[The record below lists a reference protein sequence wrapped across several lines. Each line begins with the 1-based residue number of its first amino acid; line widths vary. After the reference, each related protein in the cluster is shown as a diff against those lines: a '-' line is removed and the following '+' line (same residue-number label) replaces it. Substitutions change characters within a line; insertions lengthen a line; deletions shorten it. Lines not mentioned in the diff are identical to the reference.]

1 MFLNKLFH
9 ACYSIQVPFF
19 IFPRRDTPIIPA
31 YRHAWIIKSIR
42 HSNSTSILKNVGFDV
57 RFDFTT
63 NQLPHFRGC
72 KRLYSCKVR
81 AKCWIRYCRHIKLL
95 FNHKDTYYP
104 RILKRNRNKA
114 KKRRNKKRKC
124 FYWHFLFKRCVRDSN
139 SWPPAWQAGILT
151 YWTNAPF
158 HARTLTLRC
167 VRDSNSWPPAWQAGI
182 LTYWTNAPC

>member
-1 MFLNKLFH
+1 MKL
-9 ACYSIQVPFF
+9 C
-19 IFPRRDTPIIPA
+19 
-31 YRHAWIIKSIR
+31 AWGGEGL
-42 HSNSTSILKNVGFDV
+42 TTGFYDWP
-57 RFDFTT
+57 DFTT

-81 AKCWIRYCRHIKLL
+81 AKCWIRNCRHIKLL

-158 HARTLTLRC
+158 HVRTLTLRC